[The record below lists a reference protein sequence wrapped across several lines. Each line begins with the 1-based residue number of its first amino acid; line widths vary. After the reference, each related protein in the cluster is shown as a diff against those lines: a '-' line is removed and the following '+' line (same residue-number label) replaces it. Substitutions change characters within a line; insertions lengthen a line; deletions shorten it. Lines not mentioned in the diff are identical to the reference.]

1 MFVQRSPREVLASKL
16 AARVAESKGGR
27 CERTQSVWAPS
38 GPRTPHIGFSKR
50 CVPVALCSVVLRS
63 VAYEYP
69 KNALHGAFKKTR
81 RAARTTKFKRMSWR
95 LAGIQAGNQER
106 KAEMGKFVPQSR
118 QQVAPFK
125 SRDVAWR
132 AVSSLVNDVLRGAR
146 IASEAPAYPT
156 ASDRAP
162 KQ

>member
-16 AARVAESKGGR
+16 AAQVAESKGGR
-27 CERTQSVWAPS
+27 CKRTQAVWAPLS
-38 GPRTPHIGFSKR
+38 PRTPHIGFSKR
-50 CVPVALCSVVLRS
+50 CVPVALSSVVLRS

-69 KNALHGAFKKTR
+69 KNALHGAFQKTR
-81 RAARTTKFKRMSWR
+81 RAARTTKFKRMSRR
-95 LAGIQAGNQER
+95 LAGIQDR

-125 SRDVAWR
+125 PREVAWR

-146 IASEAPAYPT
+146 VASEAPA